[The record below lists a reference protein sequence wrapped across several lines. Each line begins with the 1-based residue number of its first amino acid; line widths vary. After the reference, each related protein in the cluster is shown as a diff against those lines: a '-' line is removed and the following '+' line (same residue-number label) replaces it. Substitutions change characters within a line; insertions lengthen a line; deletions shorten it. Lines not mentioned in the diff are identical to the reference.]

1 MVDFKNK
8 KAVVIGLGISNV
20 PLINYLLE
28 HGASVSARDRSEFEK
43 LSDEAKKVS
52 AKCGEVICGDGYLED
67 LDGDVVFR
75 TPSLRPDDPHL
86 LDAERRGIEIT
97 SEMELFF
104 ELCPGKIVGITG
116 SDGKTTSTTL
126 TYMALSAKFGSENVW
141 VGGNIGA
148 PLLPQVEKMNAS
160 SWAVVELSNFQLISM
175 KRSPDYSLITN
186 IAPNHLDFHRDMD
199 EYIESKTHIFRYQ
212 KPGSRVVL
220 NSKNEITRGLAP
232 LVPETSELLYFLGS
246 GTVESDGEIFR
257 EGRPFL
263 STGDI
268 LLPGRH
274 NVENY
279 MGVIALVGD
288 IAGSEII
295 TEIARTFK
303 GVRHRIQLIR
313 EKDGIKYYNS
323 SIDSSPTRTA
333 ACLRSFGEKPIVIC
347 GGYDK
352 HIPFGPLA
360 DVLCEKAKRVVL
372 TGATMG
378 AIRRALDEKD
388 GEKPEILEVPDF
400 TEAVL
405 TACRSAER
413 GDTVVLSPGC
423 ASFDAFRNFEERGD
437 RFIEIIEGL

>member
-1 MVDFKNK
+1 MVDFNNK

-28 HGASVSARDRSEFEK
+28 HGASVSARDRSAFEK
-43 LSDEAKKVS
+43 LSDEARKVS
-52 AKCGEVICGDGYLED
+52 AECSEVICGDGYLEG
-67 LDGDVVFR
+67 LDGDVIFR

-86 LDAERRGIEIT
+86 LDAGRRGIEIT

-104 ELCPGKIVGITG
+104 ELCPGKTVGITG

-126 TYMALSAKFGSENVW
+126 TYMALSEKFGSENVW

-212 KPGSRVVL
+212 KPGSRIVL
-220 NSKNEITRGLAP
+220 NSKNEITSGLAP

-246 GTVESDGEIFR
+246 GTVENDGVIFR
-257 EGRPFL
+257 EGQPFMR
-263 STGDI
+263 TDDI

-279 MGVIALVGD
+279 MGVISLVGD
-288 IAGSEII
+288 IAGREII
-295 TEIARTFK
+295 TGIARSFR
-303 GVRHRIQLIR
+303 GVKHRIQLIR
-313 EKDGIKYYNS
+313 EKDGIKFYNS

-333 ACLRSFGEKPIVIC
+333 ACLRSFRDKPIVIC

-388 GEKPEILEVPDF
+388 GEKPEIIEVPDF

-405 TACRSAER
+405 AACRSAKR
-413 GDTVVLSPGC
+413 GDTVILSPGC

-437 RFIEIIEGL
+437 RFTEIIEGL